1 MSNFWPKLKKPFLVL
16 APMENVTDYVFR
28 EVIAGIAKP
37 DVFFT
42 EFTSTGGLF
51 SKGRD
56 IVIRKL
62 QFSRIQRPIVAQ
74 IWGKEPEN
82 FFKASQLVK
91 DLKFDGIDINMGC
104 PDRGIVKNGAG
115 AGLVGN
121 YDLTKEIIDAV
132 KKGSGNLAVSVKTRL
147 GSENVVTN
155 KWIAFLL
162 EQGIDA
168 LTIHG
173 RTAQQMSKGE
183 ASWEAV
189 GNAVKVKNK
198 ISPKTILIGNG
209 DIGSYEQAK
218 DKHDTYG
225 VDGIM
230 IGRGIFSNPWIFEKS
245 QKLKIHN
252 KKQYIEI
259 LTNHLQLQEK
269 HWGREKHFDVMK
281 KFFKMYIKDFAGA
294 NELRQKLMETTN
306 NRQVKQILSKQLWT

>member
-1 MSNFWPKLKKPFLVL
+1 MSNFWPKLPKPFLVL

-28 EVIAGIAKP
+28 EVIAKVAKP

-42 EFTSTGGLF
+42 EFTSADGLF
-51 SKGRD
+51 SKGREV
-56 IVIRKL
+56 VIRKL
-62 QFSRIQRPIVAQ
+62 QYSQLQRPIVAQ

-82 FFKASQLVK
+82 FYKASQLVK
-91 DLKFDGIDINMGC
+91 DLKFDGLDINMGC

-121 YDLTKEIIDAV
+121 YSLTKEIINAV
-132 KKGSGNLAVSVKTRL
+132 KKGSGNLAISVKTRL
-147 GSENVVTN
+147 GQENIITER
-155 KWIAFLL
+155 WIEFLL
-162 EQGIDA
+162 EQDIDA

-173 RTAQQMSKGE
+173 RTAKQMSKGE

-189 GNAVKVKNK
+189 GKGVKIKNK

-245 QKLKIHN
+245 QKLKIHHKN
-252 KKQYIEI
+252 N
-259 LTNHLQLQEK
+259 TS
-269 HWGREKHFDVMK
+269 
-281 KFFKMYIKDFAGA
+281 KF
-294 NELRQKLMETTN
+294 
-306 NRQVKQILSKQLWT
+306 

>member
-1 MSNFWPKLKKPFLVL
+1 MPNFWPKLKKPFLVL

-42 EFTSTGGLF
+42 EFTSTDGLF

-91 DLKFDGIDINMGC
+91 ELKFDGIDINMGC

-121 YDLTKEIIDAV
+121 YGLTGEIIDAV
-132 KKGSGNLAVSVKTRL
+132 KKGAGNLAVSVKTRL
-147 GSENVVTN
+147 GQENIITD
-155 KWIAFLL
+155 KWIKFLL

-173 RTAQQMSKGE
+173 RTARQMSKGE
-183 ASWEAV
+183 ASWETV
-189 GNAVKVKNK
+189 GNAVKIKNK
-198 ISPKTILIGNG
+198 VSPKTMLIGNG
-209 DIGSYEQAK
+209 DIGSYEQAE

-269 HWGREKHFDVMK
+269 HWGQEKHFDVMK
-281 KFFKMYIKDFAGA
+281 KFFKMYIKDFTGA

-306 NRQVKQILSKQLWT
+306 SRQVKQILSKQLWT

>member
-1 MSNFWPKLKKPFLVL
+1 MSNFWPKLPKPFLVL

-28 EVIAGIAKP
+28 EVIAKVAKP

-42 EFTSTGGLF
+42 EFTSADGLF
-51 SKGRD
+51 SKGREV
-56 IVIRKL
+56 VIRKL
-62 QFSRIQRPIVAQ
+62 QYSQLQRPIVAQ

-82 FFKASQLVK
+82 FYKASQLVK
-91 DLKFDGIDINMGC
+91 DLKFDGLDINMGC

-121 YDLTKEIIDAV
+121 YSLTKEIINAV
-132 KKGSGNLAVSVKTRL
+132 KKGSGNLAISVKTRL
-147 GSENVVTN
+147 GQENIITER
-155 KWIAFLL
+155 WIEFLL
-162 EQGIDA
+162 EQDIDA

-173 RTAQQMSKGE
+173 RTAKQMSKGE

-189 GNAVKVKNK
+189 GKGVKIKNK

-245 QKLKIHN
+245 QKLKIHH

-259 LTNHLQLQEK
+259 LTSHLKLQEK
-269 HWGREKHFDVMK
+269 HWGQEKHFDVMK

-306 NRQVKQILSKQLWT
+306 SNQAKKILSKQVWT